1 MFCRDIITFYIPYV
15 SLFRLLIQ
23 LKFFLLVVLL
33 HHFSARFR
41 RDDPLGGND
50 VVERISLIVLS
61 EYKLGVVGEKLR
73 IRLMTIT
80 LGVPAIS

>member
-1 MFCRDIITFYIPYV
+1 M
-15 SLFRLLIQ
+15 SLFLLLIQ
-23 LKFFLLVVLL
+23 LKSFLLVVLL
-33 HHFSARFR
+33 HHFPARFR
-41 RDDPLGGND
+41 RDGPLGGND
-50 VVERISLIVLS
+50 VVERISLTVLS